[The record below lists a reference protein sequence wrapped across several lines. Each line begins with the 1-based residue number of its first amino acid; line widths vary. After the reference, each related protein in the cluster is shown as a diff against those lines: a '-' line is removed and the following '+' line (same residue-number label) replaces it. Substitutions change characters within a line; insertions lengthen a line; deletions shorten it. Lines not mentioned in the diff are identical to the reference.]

1 MNKEKNMKK
10 ICIIILAIVCY
21 ASMAFGDEVDRDLSN
36 IATEQIKTSTRQ
48 MIRSGIDSDE
58 AIKMTRLML
67 ENRFSEENT
76 LRAQEIIMN
85 ARNEG
90 LPVEPVMNKAY
101 EGIAKCAQHRNII
114 RAMELVRSRY
124 VFAYAEAGKLTQEN
138 AQIRYL
144 GDTIA
149 KGLAAGMDNKDVER
163 IRYRLQERTRVMTK
177 NQGSDFAIETFT
189 AARIMASLGV
199 SSPAA
204 ADVVCQALQHN
215 YSAAEM
221 KMMSKSF
228 ISQSRRSEPNTLA
241 ESYADA
247 IRHGKSAETLGSSSS
262 RNGAYGPGGV
272 SGSGG
277 SGGGGW
283 SGRGGGSG
291 RGGRH

>member
-1 MNKEKNMKK
+1 MKR
-10 ICIIILAIVCY
+10 ICIITLAILCY

-36 IATEQIKTSTRQ
+36 IATEQIKASTRQ

-67 ENRFSEENT
+67 ESRFIEENT
-76 LRAQEIIMN
+76 LRAHEIVMN
-85 ARNEG
+85 AWKEG
-90 LPVEPVMNKAY
+90 LPVGSVMNKAY
-101 EGIAKCAQHRNII
+101 EGIAKHAQHRNII

-124 VFAYAEAGKLTQEN
+124 AFAYTEAAKLTQEN

-163 IRYRLQERTRVMTK
+163 IMYRLQERTRVMTK
-177 NQGSDFAIETFT
+177 NQASEYAIETFT
-189 AARIMASLGV
+189 AARIMASLSV
-199 SSPAA
+199 SSTAA
-204 ADVVCQALQHN
+204 ADVVCQALQHS
-215 YSAAEM
+215 YSATEM

-228 ISQSRRSEPNTLA
+228 MSQSRHSEPDILA
-241 ESYADA
+241 KSYADA
-247 IRHGKSAETLGSSSS
+247 IRHGKSAESLGSSSS

-272 SGSGG
+272 SGSRG

-283 SGRGGGSG
+283 SGRGG
-291 RGGRH
+291 RH